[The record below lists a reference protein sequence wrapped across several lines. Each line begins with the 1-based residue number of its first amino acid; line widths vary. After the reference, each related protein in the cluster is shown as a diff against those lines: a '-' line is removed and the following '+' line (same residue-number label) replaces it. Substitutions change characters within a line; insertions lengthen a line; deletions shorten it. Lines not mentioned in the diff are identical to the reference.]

1 VILVDSNV
9 LMYAAG
15 SDHPFKQPS
24 VAWLERVAT
33 GEIDAT
39 VDAEVLQEILH
50 RYRSIGRWSEG
61 RQVYDLARA
70 LFPVVIPIDAD
81 VLDRSREIM
90 DTHSSLMARDALH
103 AAVLVV
109 HDLDAICSYDRDF
122 DVMEE
127 LRRIEPS
134 ASADQE

>member
-1 VILVDSNV
+1 VILVDSNI

-15 SDHPFKQPS
+15 ADHPFKTPS
-24 VAWLERVAT
+24 VDWLQRVAT
-33 GEIDAT
+33 GEVDAT

-50 RYRSIGRWSEG
+50 RYRSIRRWSDG
-61 RQVYDLARA
+61 RRVYDFART

-90 DTHSSLMARDALH
+90 DAHSGLMARDALH
-103 AAVLVV
+103 AAVVEI
-109 HDLDAICSYDRDF
+109 HEMDAICSYDQDL
-122 DVMEE
+122 DVLD

-134 ASADQE
+134 SGGEAV

>member
-1 VILVDSNV
+1 MILVDSNI

-33 GEIDAT
+33 GEVDAT

-50 RYRSIGRWSEG
+50 RYRSIRRWSEG
-61 RQVYDLARA
+61 RRVYDLART

-81 VLDRSREIM
+81 VLDRSRAIM
-90 DTHSSLMARDALH
+90 DAHSKLMARDALH
-103 AAVLVV
+103 AAVVAI
-109 HDLDAICSYDRDF
+109 HELDAICSYDQDF
-122 DVMEE
+122 DALD

-134 ASADQE
+134 SSEDAA